1 MQPLKWANLH
11 FDYDDEYRLDVEMD
25 KDGKITR
32 SSVRYECEK
41 CGGTWTNAD
50 KDYFL
55 PRGEWRPTA
64 TPRRPGMRSYHV
76 PGLLSPVGFRS
87 WESGVMDFLDIK
99 AKGKPPAE
107 MQIWVNTFLGEPFI
121 DETERPRIEAILT
134 RERRYFAGT
143 LPEEADPVFCTIGA
157 DVQGDRIECE
167 VVAWGRGKESWSI
180 AYHVLSGDTSDL
192 ESEAWQ
198 AFREL
203 IETEHAGMTVN
214 LAAVDAGYRSDVVY
228 EFADSFDSGVH
239 PVMGS
244 DVLSQNRQYIKLMPV
259 KGRQTGRIDINTN
272 ILKQEI
278 YRYLNREWIPGK
290 TQRDGYCHFPADYTR
305 QHYLQLTAES
315 TTTDKNGRM
324 IFNNQGR
331 RNEQLDCRVY
341 ALASLYALKS
351 VYEESIGT
359 ELSWPDFWDYVAP
372 REGDV

>member
-1 MQPLKWANLH
+1 
-11 FDYDDEYRLDVEMD
+11 
-25 KDGKITR
+25 
-32 SSVRYECEK
+32 
-41 CGGTWTNAD
+41 
-50 KDYFL
+50 
-55 PRGEWRPTA
+55 
-64 TPRRPGMRSYHV
+64 
-76 PGLLSPVGFRS
+76 
-87 WESGVMDFLDIK
+87 
-99 AKGKPPAE
+99 
-107 MQIWVNTFLGEPFI
+107 
-121 DETERPRIEAILT
+121 
-134 RERRYFAGT
+134 
-143 LPEEADPVFCTIGA
+143 
-157 DVQGDRIECE
+157 
-167 VVAWGRGKESWSI
+167 
-180 AYHVLSGDTSDL
+180 
-192 ESEAWQ
+192 
-198 AFREL
+198 
-203 IETEHAGMTVN
+203 MTVN

-372 REGDV
+372 REGDE